1 MLSVDGHEVEV
12 WEDLFV
18 HLRDNPE
25 RDLPVEVSRAGQRL
39 GLVVPQGTV
48 TLDTLGGVDSWF
60 GLCQSYLSSRVGVDD
75 LNSPAALAGLR
86 TGDAVVGV
94 DGVPCDGWYEMLRL
108 LVPGQSH
115 VLTVRRVESGVL
127 NSYEITLPD
136 DGTWA
141 PRDGDLR
148 SGKRSLLPIELFVG
162 SVREDGPADVA
173 GLQVGDRVWA
183 VNDVRLST
191 WQQMSLLIGSMSASA
206 ADGAVQVS
214 LVRSGQVIE
223 RTITPVMHREI
234 IGADVRHRPVIGISS
249 YQDIYLPGAEVQ
261 RYYSI
266 GKALDRA
273 GDYWVRIFQ
282 GTMKM
287 LGNMV
292 TGATTMKESV
302 GGPVAIFQVASQTVE
317 EGWFVY
323 VKLMA
328 QISFSLGVINLLP
341 VPVLDGGQIIF
352 YSLEAL
358 RGRRSPWCCESAFN
372 GGDRS

>member
-1 MLSVDGHEVEV
+1 M
-12 WEDLFV
+12 
-18 HLRDNPE
+18 
-25 RDLPVEVSRAGQRL
+25 
-39 GLVVPQGTV
+39 
-48 TLDTLGGVDSWF
+48 
-60 GLCQSYLSSRVGVDD
+60 
-75 LNSPAALAGLR
+75 AA
-86 TGDAVVGV
+86 D
-94 DGVPCDGWYEMLRL
+94 E
-108 LVPGQSH
+108 
-115 VLTVRRVESGVL
+115 
-127 NSYEITLPD
+127 
-136 DGTWA
+136 
-141 PRDGDLR
+141 
-148 SGKRSLLPIELFVG
+148 
-162 SVREDGPADVA
+162 
-173 GLQVGDRVWA
+173 
-183 VNDVRLST
+183 
-191 WQQMSLLIGSMSASA
+191 LLIGSMSASA

-223 RTITPVMHREI
+223 RTITPVMHR
-234 IGADVRHRPVIGISS
+234 GTSGRCPASSGDRHLS
-249 YQDIYLPGAEVQ
+249 YQDIPGARQ

-328 QISFSLGVINLLP
+328 QIGLGLGVINLLP

-358 RGRRSPWCCESAFN
+358 QTTAPGVARAHSN
-372 GGDRS
+372 GGDFVHDGADAPRDRHGRQQVVRWMTDWS